1 MRYVTK
7 GVMTTLPVWLQ
18 WLLWSMTDSLIVEK
32 DYLQV
37 FELSVYNGRQ
47 MVVHKQEVPEY
58 KREYFFNT
66 NALVSGKVFV
76 IDDVMM
82 MNYEY

>member
-7 GVMTTLPVWLQ
+7 GIMATLPVGLQ
-18 WLLWSMTDSLIVEK
+18 WLLWCMIDSMPVEK

-37 FELSVYNGRQ
+37 FELSVCNGRQ
-47 MVVHKQEVPEY
+47 MVVHKQEIPEY
-58 KREYFFNT
+58 KREYFLNT
-66 NALVSGKVFV
+66 NAPVSGKVFV
-76 IDDVMM
+76 IDGVMM

>member
-7 GVMTTLPVWLQ
+7 GVMATLPVGLQ
-18 WLLWSMTDSLIVEK
+18 WLLWSMINCMPAEK

-37 FELSVYNGRQ
+37 FELSVCDGRQ
-47 MVVHKQEVPEY
+47 KVVHKQEIPEY
-58 KREYFFNT
+58 RKVYLFDT
-66 NALVSGKVFV
+66 SAPVSGKVFV